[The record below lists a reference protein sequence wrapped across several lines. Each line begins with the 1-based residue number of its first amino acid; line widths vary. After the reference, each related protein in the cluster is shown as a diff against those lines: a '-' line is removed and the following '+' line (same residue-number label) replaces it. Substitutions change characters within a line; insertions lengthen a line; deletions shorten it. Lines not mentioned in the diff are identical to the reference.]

1 MARSIDI
8 SLDRLDLLI
17 LKHLSEDGRRSFQ
30 TIARDLGVSYGTV
43 RSRYLKM
50 RERNALRIVGWMD
63 PAQIGLLAFAS
74 VRISVEAPFVEEA
87 AEQIAELPE
96 VNWLGRVMGEFDLS
110 GDVSCPDIDHLARL
124 IDERINK
131 IRGVRETRVALYT
144 KIYKRTTIPKPTLL
158 EGLLRE
164 GGS

>member
-1 MARSIDI
+1 MTRTDDV
-8 SLDRLDLLI
+8 SLDKLDLRI
-17 LKHLSEDGRRSFQ
+17 LRHLSEDGRRSFQ

-50 RERNALRIVGWMD
+50 RERNGLRIVGWVD
-63 PAQIGLLAFAS
+63 PAQVGLQAFAS
-74 VRISVEAPFVEEA
+74 IRISIEAPFVEEA
-87 AEQIAELPE
+87 ALQIAQLPE
-96 VNWLGRVMGEFDLS
+96 VNWLGRVIGEFDLN
-110 GDVSCPDIDHLARL
+110 GDVSCPDTGHLARL

-144 KIYKRTTIPKPTLL
+144 KTYKHTTIPKPSLL
-158 EGLLRE
+158 EEILGE